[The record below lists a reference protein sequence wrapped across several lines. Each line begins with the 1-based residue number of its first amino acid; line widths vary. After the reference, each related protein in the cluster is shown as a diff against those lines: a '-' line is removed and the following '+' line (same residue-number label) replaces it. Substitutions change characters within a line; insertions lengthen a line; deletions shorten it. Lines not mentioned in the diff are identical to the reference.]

1 MTDLNAIDT
10 ALTTLR
16 ARGTAARRLL
26 DSANR
31 ARRERAAAV
40 KVAWAVA
47 RNGGGA
53 LVARVV
59 GNEEYAVRV
68 DLDRSTFNCTC
79 PDHGR
84 VGACKHTLA
93 VTERWVVN
101 FARPEWTRLT
111 EGRAAL
117 VEALDA
123 EFDEGDEHPEDM
135 AETLA
140 LRAAE
145 ASLGC

>member
-1 MTDLNAIDT
+1 MNTPADFDT
-10 ALTTLR
+10 ALNTLR
-16 ARGTAARRLL
+16 ARGAVARRLL
-26 DSANR
+26 DGAARN
-31 ARRERAAAV
+31 RRERAATV

-47 RNGGGA
+47 RNNGST

-68 DLDRSTFNCTC
+68 DLARATFNCTC

-101 FARPEWTRLT
+101 FARPEWVRLT
-111 EGRAAL
+111 EERKAL
-117 VEALDA
+117 TTALDMLDEREAL
-123 EFDEGDEHPEDM
+123 
-135 AETLA
+135 
-140 LRAAE
+140 
-145 ASLGC
+145 LG